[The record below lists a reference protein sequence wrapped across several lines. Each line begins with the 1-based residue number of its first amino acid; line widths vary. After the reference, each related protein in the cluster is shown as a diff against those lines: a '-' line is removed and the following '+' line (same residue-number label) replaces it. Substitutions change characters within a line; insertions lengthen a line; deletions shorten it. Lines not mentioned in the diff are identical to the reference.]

1 MFVAAVAYP
10 WRTVDPKAPKWI
22 SPANPPFP
30 WARNLPFQAV
40 TGSHTSIAMDESALG
55 VASTTTRQNEGTVL

>member
-1 MFVAAVAYP
+1 MA
-10 WRTVDPKAPKWI
+10 
-22 SPANPPFP
+22 
-30 WARNLPFQAV
+30 QAV